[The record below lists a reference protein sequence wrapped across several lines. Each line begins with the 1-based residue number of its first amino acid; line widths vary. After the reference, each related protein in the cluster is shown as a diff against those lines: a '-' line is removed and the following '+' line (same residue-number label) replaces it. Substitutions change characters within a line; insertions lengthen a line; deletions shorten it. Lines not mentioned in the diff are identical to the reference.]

1 MKICVIT
8 GTRAEYGLLCPFM
21 KLVEA
26 DPESELQLLVTGMH
40 LSADFGETWKV
51 IEADGFQID
60 AKVEMLLAT
69 DTATGV
75 GKSTALGLLGCVTEL
90 ERLSPDWVVVLGDRY
105 EIFAAVSACVFLMI
119 PVAHF
124 HGGETTEGAFDEYF
138 RHSITK
144 MSHLHF
150 TATDDYRR
158 RVIQL
163 GEQPERVFALGAPGL
178 DAIAEID
185 LLDFKSFE
193 QAIDFQLASRNA
205 LVTYHPETLDGSN
218 PLAQFEEIL
227 AALDEFPDLGVIFT
241 YPNSDTGG
249 KALIVKLEQYLTE
262 NHQRMCG
269 HVSLGQL
276 RYYSALQHVDV
287 VIGNSSSG
295 LIEAPVFN
303 TPTVN
308 VGGRQR
314 ARSRGAS
321 VIDCATERQA
331 VVAAIDQALTE
342 EFCVIVKAS
351 KNPYGKKGAS
361 GEALAILKKADRTGI
376 VVKKFYDIQSR

>member
-1 MKICVIT
+1 MKLCVIT
-8 GTRAEYGLLCPFM
+8 GTRAEYGLLRPLM

-26 DPESELQLLVTGMH
+26 DSELELQLLVTGMH
-40 LSADFGETWKV
+40 LAPEFGETWKI
-51 IEADGFQID
+51 IEQDGFKID
-60 AKVEMLLAT
+60 AKVEMLLAA

-75 GKSTALGLLGCVTEL
+75 GKSTAMALMGSVTEL

-105 EIFAAVSACVFLMI
+105 EIFAAVSACVFLKI

-150 TATDDYRR
+150 TATEEYRR

-163 GEQPERVFALGAPGL
+163 GEQPDRVFALGAPGL
-178 DAIAEID
+178 DSIADVE
-185 LLDFKSFE
+185 LLDLKSFE
-193 QAIDFQLASRNA
+193 KAVHFKLAQKNA
-205 LVTYHPETLDGSN
+205 LVTYHPETPDDGD
-218 PLAQFEEIL
+218 PVELFEEIL
-227 AALDEFPDLGVIFT
+227 WALNEFPDLGIIFT

-249 KALIVKLEQYLTE
+249 RALIKRLEEYVDE
-262 NHQRMCG
+262 NSNRACG
-269 HVSLGQL
+269 HVSLGQS

-295 LIEAPVFN
+295 LIEVPAFG

-308 VGGRQR
+308 IGGRQR
-314 ARSRGAS
+314 GRSRGAS
-321 VIDCATERQA
+321 VIDSAPDRDS
-331 VVAAIDQALTE
+331 VIAAIRTALSE
-342 EFCVIVKAS
+342 EFNEQIDCPE
-351 KNPYGKKGAS
+351 NPYGEKGAS
-361 GEALAILKKADRTGI
+361 AKALAIMKRTDRTGI
-376 VVKKFYDIQSR
+376 VNKKFHDIK